1 MYNENNR
8 QMGMA
13 TRKNMGP
20 MTRLA
25 PNSGPSV
32 TRDIP
37 GLDLRSPGR
46 RGCDGTLRDLSDDMM
61 RSRCDGERRGDD
73 RRESGRCGDDRRGD
87 SRCGDDRRSDGR
99 CGDDRRSDGRCD
111 NDRRGD
117 DRRECGRC
125 GDGRRNDGRC
135 GESRC
140 NKNRCGESRCNEN
153 RCGESRCNENRCG
166 GEPRFSAE
174 GTTCSKCTEGRCGGW
189 GLYDHPLAMVYSP
202 CQSWREVY
210 APDVALA
217 RGTMFSELDLPF
229 EPSKFRK
236 GCM

>member
-13 TRKNMGP
+13 VRKNICP

-25 PNSGPSV
+25 PNSGPSL

-37 GLDLRSPGR
+37 ELDLRSPVR
-46 RGCDGTLRDLSDDMM
+46 RNCDGTLRDLSDDMM
-61 RSRCDGERRGDD
+61 RSKCDGERRGDD
-73 RRESGRCGDDRRGD
+73 RRG
-87 SRCGDDRRSDGR
+87 DGR
-99 CGDDRRSDGRCD
+99 C
-111 NDRRGD
+111 D

-125 GDGRRNDGRC
+125 GDDRRESGRCSDDRRECGRC
-135 GESRC
+135 GESRY
-140 NKNRCGESRCNEN
+140 NKN

-166 GEPRFSAE
+166 GEPRFSPE
-174 GTTCSKCTEGRCGGW
+174 GTTCSKCTEGICGGW
-189 GLYDHPLAMVYSP
+189 GLYNHPLAMVYSP
-202 CQSWREVY
+202 CQSWHEVY

-229 EPSKFRK
+229 EPSKCRK

>member
-1 MYNENNR
+1 MYNDNNR

-13 TRKNMGP
+13 ARKNMGP

-37 GLDLRSPGR
+37 GLDLRSPVHR
-46 RGCDGTLRDLSDDMM
+46 NCDGTLRDLSDDMM

-73 RRESGRCGDDRRGD
+73 RRG
-87 SRCGDDRRSDGR
+87 
-99 CGDDRRSDGRCD
+99 DGRCD
-111 NDRRGD
+111 NDRRDGGRCDNDRGGD
-117 DRRECGRC
+117 GRCDNDRRECGRC
-125 GDGRRNDGRC
+125 SDDRRGDGRCSDDRRESDRR
-135 GESRC
+135 GESRY
-140 NKNRCGESRCNEN
+140 NKN

-166 GEPRFSAE
+166 GEPRFSPE
-174 GTTCSKCTEGRCGGW
+174 GTTCSKCTEGICGGW

-202 CQSWREVY
+202 CQSWHEVY

-229 EPSKFRK
+229 EPSKCRK

>member
-1 MYNENNR
+1 MYNDNNR

-13 TRKNMGP
+13 ARRNTSP

-37 GLDLRSPGR
+37 GLDLRSPVR
-46 RGCDGTLRDLSDDMM
+46 RNCDGTLRDLSDDMM
-61 RSRCDGERRGDD
+61 RSRCDGD
-73 RRESGRCGDDRRGD
+73 RRESGRY
-87 SRCGDDRRSDGR
+87 
-99 CGDDRRSDGRCD
+99 
-111 NDRRGD
+111 GD
-117 DRRECGRC
+117 DRRETGRC
-125 GDGRRNDGRC
+125 GESRCDHDRRSDGRC

-140 NKNRCGESRCNEN
+140 NKNRCG
-153 RCGESRCNENRCG
+153 
-166 GEPRFSAE
+166 GEPRYSAE
-174 GTTCSKCTEGRCGGW
+174 GTTCSKCTEGICGGW
-189 GLYDHPLAMVYSP
+189 GIYDHPLAMVYSP
-202 CQSWREVY
+202 CQRWHEVY

-229 EPSKFRK
+229 EPSKCRK

>member
-1 MYNENNR
+1 MLLVYVEYINTKFIWRRTETPCAAEEWSFEMYNENNR

-13 TRKNMGP
+13 ARKNMSP

-25 PNSGPSV
+25 PNSGPSL

-37 GLDLRSPGR
+37 ELDLRSPVR
-46 RGCDGTLRDLSDDMM
+46 RNCDGTLGNPSDDMM
-61 RSRCDGERRGDD
+61 RSRCGG
-73 RRESGRCGDDRRGD
+73 
-87 SRCGDDRRSDGR
+87 
-99 CGDDRRSDGRCD
+99 DRRSDGRCD

-117 DRRECGRC
+117 GRC
-125 GDGRRNDGRC
+125 GDG
-135 GESRC
+135 
-140 NKNRCGESRCNEN
+140 
-153 RCGESRCNENRCG
+153 RCNENRCG
-166 GEPRFSAE
+166 GEPRYSAE
-174 GTTCSKCTEGRCGGW
+174 GTSCSKCTEGICGGW

-202 CQSWREVY
+202 CQSWHEVY

-229 EPSKFRK
+229 EPSKCRK